1 MTCIFVGPQISRPVE
16 DIAGK
21 NIIFLNTF
29 LPLLTLR
36 EANLSFYL
44 FVFSRVFA
52 RGPIYVLGGLLKYIF
67 KYLFIFTYIIIKGLS
82 LVNALQKTKR

>member
-1 MTCIFVGPQISRPVE
+1 MLALMAEREQLRTLLRAKIGNKIDIAKFLSIKKPPRISRQVE

-52 RGPIYVLGGLLKYIF
+52 RGPIYV
-67 KYLFIFTYIIIKGLS
+67 
-82 LVNALQKTKR
+82 

>member
-1 MTCIFVGPQISRPVE
+1 MGTGTWVWVPVFMAILGHKKPPRISRQVE

-52 RGPIYVLGGLLKYIF
+52 RGPIYV
-67 KYLFIFTYIIIKGLS
+67 
-82 LVNALQKTKR
+82 